1 MKILKNYIIKS
12 EQYSNLHIIFKFVIY
27 NVFKD
32 RKQFEEVKNMCR
44 GFGYGMGFNLGGGV
58 GFPWMMLGMG
68 ILRVLVAVLVIYLI
82 YKLVKGF
89 TNSPNRPDKAMEIT
103 V

>member
-1 MKILKNYIIKS
+1 
-12 EQYSNLHIIFKFVIY
+12 
-27 NVFKD
+27 
-32 RKQFEEVKNMCR
+32 MCW

-89 TNSPNRPDKAMEIT
+89 TNSPNRPDKAMEILNERY
-103 V
+103 VNGEINDEEYEKMKGRIK

>member
-1 MKILKNYIIKS
+1 
-12 EQYSNLHIIFKFVIY
+12 
-27 NVFKD
+27 
-32 RKQFEEVKNMCR
+32 MCR

-89 TNSPNRPDKAMEIT
+89 TNSPNRSDKALEILNERYANGEDRKS
-103 V
+103 VV

>member
-1 MKILKNYIIKS
+1 
-12 EQYSNLHIIFKFVIY
+12 
-27 NVFKD
+27 
-32 RKQFEEVKNMCR
+32 MCR

-89 TNSPNRPDKAMEIT
+89 TNSPNRPDKAMEILNERY
-103 V
+103 VNGEINDEEYEKIDRKSVV

>member
-1 MKILKNYIIKS
+1 
-12 EQYSNLHIIFKFVIY
+12 
-27 NVFKD
+27 
-32 RKQFEEVKNMCR
+32 MCR

-89 TNSPNRPDKAMEIT
+89 TNSPNRPDKAMEILNERY
-103 V
+103 VNGEINDEEYEKMKGRIK